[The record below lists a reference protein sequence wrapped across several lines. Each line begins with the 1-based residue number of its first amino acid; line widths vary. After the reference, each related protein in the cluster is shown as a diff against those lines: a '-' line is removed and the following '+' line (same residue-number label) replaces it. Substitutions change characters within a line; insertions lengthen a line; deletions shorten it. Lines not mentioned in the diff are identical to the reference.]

1 MSLVRNRT
9 CASRLVCNSQALDP
23 AAGKSELKKDAMERR
38 IIRYDR
44 PAATSVIVTGQVSL
58 EIVRGRARNKL
69 RPVEARAF
77 LIGSATDCDLVLGDP
92 HFPPVHAY
100 LLRTPQATTI
110 RWLGSGPALS
120 VNHRDAIESEPLAD
134 QDLIRTG
141 PYEFRVHIEPAGGD
155 GGSRA
160 SAVESPGGKAI
171 RARKLAES

>member
-1 MSLVRNRT
+1 
-9 CASRLVCNSQALDP
+9 
-23 AAGKSELKKDAMERR
+23 LKKDAMERR

-44 PAATSVIVTGQVSL
+44 PAAMSFTAAGQVSL

-69 RPVEARAF
+69 RLVEARAF

-100 LLRTPQATTI
+100 LLRSPQTTTI

-120 VNHRDAIESEPLAD
+120 VNDREAIESEPLAD

-141 PYEFRVHIEPAGGD
+141 PYEFRVHIELT
-155 GGSRA
+155 GGSPGPRS
-160 SAVESPGGKAI
+160 SALEQPGSNAA
-171 RARKLAES
+171 RQRKLAES

>member
-1 MSLVRNRT
+1 LPKFPVAT
-9 CASRLVCNSQALDP
+9 ASTQLES
-23 AAGKSELKKDAMERR
+23 KKDAMERR

-44 PAATSVIVTGQVSL
+44 PAPTTAATGQVSL

-69 RPVEARAF
+69 RSVEARAF

-100 LLRTPQATTI
+100 LLRSLEATSI

-120 VNHRDAIESEPLAD
+120 INGREAIESEPLAD

-141 PYEFRVHIEPAGGD
+141 PYEFRVHIEPS
-155 GGSRA
+155 GGSPEPQS
-160 SAVESPGGKAI
+160 SAVEQLAVKAA

>member
-1 MSLVRNRT
+1 
-9 CASRLVCNSQALDP
+9 
-23 AAGKSELKKDAMERR
+23 MERR

-44 PAATSVIVTGQVSL
+44 PAATSVTALGQVSL

-69 RPVEARAF
+69 RLVEARAF

-100 LLRTPQATTI
+100 LLRSPQAATI
-110 RWLGSGPALS
+110 RWLGSGPTLL
-120 VNHRDAIESEPLAD
+120 VNDREAIESEPLAD

-141 PYEFRVHIEPAGGD
+141 PYEFRVHIEPSDGSAGPRFSTVEQP
-155 GGSRA
+155 GS
-160 SAVESPGGKAI
+160 KAA